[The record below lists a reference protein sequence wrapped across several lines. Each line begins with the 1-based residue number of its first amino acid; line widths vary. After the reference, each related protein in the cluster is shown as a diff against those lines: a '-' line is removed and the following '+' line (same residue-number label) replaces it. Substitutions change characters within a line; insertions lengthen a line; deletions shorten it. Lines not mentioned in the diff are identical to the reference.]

1 MIFEKEADEHESFR
15 HDENA
20 DINAKPLFLT

>member
-20 DINAKPLFLT
+20 DITAKSQSFA